1 MERLKEKKDDLD
13 EDLELVFE
21 VAWDDVVESK
31 EGVEADDAEE
41 DVEGEGACNRDILG
55 S

>member
-1 MERLKEKKDDLD
+1 MKEKND
-13 EDLELVFE
+13 ELEEDFEFVFE

-31 EGVEADDAEE
+31 EGVEADEAEE
-41 DVEGEGACNRDILG
+41 DVEGEGACSRDILG